1 MDRKTA
7 EQRRSRA
14 QTEDLDRL
22 KGQYQ
27 CVSDSVLL
35 KWMQAVTGTHREAM
49 AAVLR
54 VGGNRV
60 GAGAAQPGGTAAR
73 ATTARRRTLVCPAAS
88 GCFQNF
94 TRSAI

>member
-7 EQRRSRA
+7 EQRRSLA

-49 AAVLR
+49 AVVLR
-54 VGGNRV
+54 ERGHTV
-60 GAGAAQPGGTAAR
+60 
-73 ATTARRRTLVCPAAS
+73 
-88 GCFQNF
+88 
-94 TRSAI
+94 

>member
-7 EQRRSRA
+7 EQRRSLA

-35 KWMQAVTGTHREAM
+35 KWMQAVTG
-49 AAVLR
+49 V
-54 VGGNRV
+54 
-60 GAGAAQPGGTAAR
+60 P
-73 ATTARRRTLVCPAAS
+73 
-88 GCFQNF
+88 
-94 TRSAI
+94 

>member
-7 EQRRSRA
+7 EQGRSLT

-35 KWMQAVTGTHREAM
+35 KWMQAVTGTHRDC
-49 AAVLR
+49 VWLPHGR
-54 VGGNRV
+54 GRK
-60 GAGAAQPGGTAAR
+60 
-73 ATTARRRTLVCPAAS
+73 
-88 GCFQNF
+88 FHY
-94 TRSAI
+94 

>member
-7 EQRRSRA
+7 EQRRSLA

-49 AAVLR
+49 AAVR
-54 VGGNRV
+54 RAGGNWV
-60 GAGAAQPGGTAAR
+60 
-73 ATTARRRTLVCPAAS
+73 
-88 GCFQNF
+88 
-94 TRSAI
+94 